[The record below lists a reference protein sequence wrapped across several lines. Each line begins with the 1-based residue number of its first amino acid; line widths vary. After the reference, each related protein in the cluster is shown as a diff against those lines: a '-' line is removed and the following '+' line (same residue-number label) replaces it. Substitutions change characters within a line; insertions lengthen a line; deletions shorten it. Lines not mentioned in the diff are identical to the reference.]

1 MVRRYIPN
9 AWETH
14 GDIYHVAQKC
24 ENASDDNPGTE
35 ELPFKAISAAA
46 AKVKE
51 FDRVMIDEG
60 IYREQVPITG
70 HGHPYEP
77 LTLVFFMA
85 IPGKEV
91 YLTGADPFD
100 ADWKETAAGTYKAK
114 LPESLFADGA
124 YNPYELSCVVDEPGK
139 VRPADGPELPE
150 TLGQIYVD
158 DEPLEQLT
166 SVQAVTD
173 TSNSFVVSADG
184 TEIICHFANSK
195 APAAGTVELTVR
207 ERCFKPTFEIPN
219 VGEGGELA
227 FSAVYI
233 QTRGM
238 IVERAADPG
247 PFSTSRLLSIRKNRG
262 TGIEVRKTFSA
273 VYRAAENVIMRGNL
287 CYRSKDK
294 PTIFCPRIDRSV
306 RCRPEDAEVIPML
319 SDDGART
326 WRRHDGDNLRPASYF
341 LDEEKN
347 MLLRYYKQPIS
358 EVDNAGEY
366 GANTYRLVYEL
377 SADEGKTWTEPEAMD
392 LSGRGSAYGIIKL
405 QNGKLLWVTTKNV
418 AEVGYYCGACKIFI
432 GTWRE
437 DLSGVD
443 WESPATINAD
453 LNLTRQGIGEPH
465 ACQFEDGRI
474 FIIFRMDGLT
484 PSQDDP
490 GKPALKS
497 FSISEDNGRTWT
509 KPAPLCY
516 EDGRYVYSS
525 TSFPDTFYSSKN
537 GKPYVIININKN
549 PCTGCDPRTVLQIA
563 ELNTDPVAVK
573 RDTIAIIDERLPE
586 HHFHVRLSNWIT
598 LEERK
603 SKNMLLFMKLQMSE
617 HCPVRSGYDFNCY
630 RYEIILPD

>member
-1 MVRRYIPN
+1 
-9 AWETH
+9 
-14 GDIYHVAQKC
+14 
-24 ENASDDNPGTE
+24 
-35 ELPFKAISAAA
+35 
-46 AKVKE
+46 
-51 FDRVMIDEG
+51 
-60 IYREQVPITG
+60 
-70 HGHPYEP
+70 
-77 LTLVFFMA
+77 
-85 IPGKEV
+85 
-91 YLTGADPFD
+91 
-100 ADWKETAAGTYKAK
+100 
-114 LPESLFADGA
+114 
-124 YNPYELSCVVDEPGK
+124 
-139 VRPADGPELPE
+139 
-150 TLGQIYVD
+150 
-158 DEPLEQLT
+158 
-166 SVQAVTD
+166 
-173 TSNSFVVSADG
+173 
-184 TEIICHFANSK
+184 
-195 APAAGTVELTVR
+195 
-207 ERCFKPTFEIPN
+207 
-219 VGEGGELA
+219 
-227 FSAVYI
+227 
-233 QTRGM
+233 
-238 IVERAADPG
+238 
-247 PFSTSRLLSIRKNRG
+247 
-262 TGIEVRKTFSA
+262 
-273 VYRAAENVIMRGNL
+273 
-287 CYRSKDK
+287 
-294 PTIFCPRIDRSV
+294 
-306 RCRPEDAEVIPML
+306 
-319 SDDGART
+319 
-326 WRRHDGDNLRPASYF
+326 
-341 LDEEKN
+341 
-347 MLLRYYKQPIS
+347 
-358 EVDNAGEY
+358 GEY

-405 QNGKLLWVTTKNV
+405 QNGQLLWVTTKNV

-443 WESPATINAD
+443 WESPATIDAD
-453 LNLTRQGIGEPH
+453 LDLSRQGVSEPH
-465 ACQFEDGRI
+465 ACQFTDGRI
-474 FIIFRMDGLT
+474 FIVFRMDGLT

-598 LEERK
+598 LEERE